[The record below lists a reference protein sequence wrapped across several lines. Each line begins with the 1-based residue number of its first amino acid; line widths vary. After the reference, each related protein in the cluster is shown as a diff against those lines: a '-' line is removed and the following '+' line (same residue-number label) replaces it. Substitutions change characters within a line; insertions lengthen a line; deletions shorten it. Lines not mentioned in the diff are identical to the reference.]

1 MLPSCQFTAL
11 GVTGHM
17 LTQMPHFTQRD
28 AMISGRAVIARAAPR
43 RPIERLP
50 FAVWMALA
58 RATPLLPPDDG
69 QGDLANVA

>member
-1 MLPSCQFTAL
+1 MHCE
-11 GVTGHM
+11 
-17 LTQMPHFTQRD
+17 D
-28 AMISGRAVIARAAPR
+28 GRLVIARAAPR

-58 RATPLLPPDDG
+58 RATPLLPPADG